1 MSATDFPPRCKDKN
15 NLAKNVQCELIFLQ
29 KYVFFSIFADLAQKK
44 CTKDVH
50 FLNVVSMAS
59 VLQHRQIENEK
70 WKMMI

>member
-1 MSATDFPPRCKDKN
+1 M
-15 NLAKNVQCELIFLQ
+15 
-29 KYVFFSIFADLAQKK
+29 FFSIFADFAQKK

-50 FLNVVSMAS
+50 FLMLLQCAS